1 MTLKEYLEL
10 LAKQREL
17 FTPEMKNDY
26 IEWCKT
32 DEGAQYLVGGSK
44 YIPEK

>member
-1 MTLKEYLEL
+1 MLGHV
-10 LAKQREL
+10 EL